1 MAVLYTGRY
10 GRKDDFRIG
19 QQLQRVCGEC
29 AVCGSARMQGD
40 SQDGRKQ
47 LGRQYPYHM
56 PCALCVK
63 VLPKR
68 HPAFGSRE
76 KRQKRAISDRED
88 DGTDR
93 SEIR

>member
-1 MAVLYTGRY
+1 MVVLYTGKA
-10 GRKDDFRIG
+10 GRKDDFQTG
-19 QQLQRVCGEC
+19 QQLPRACGEC
-29 AVCGSARMQGD
+29 TVCSSVRMQGD
-40 SQDGRKQ
+40 SPDGRKQ
-47 LGRQYPYHM
+47 RGRQYPYHM
-56 PCALCVK
+56 SCVLYVK

-88 DGTDR
+88 DGTAR